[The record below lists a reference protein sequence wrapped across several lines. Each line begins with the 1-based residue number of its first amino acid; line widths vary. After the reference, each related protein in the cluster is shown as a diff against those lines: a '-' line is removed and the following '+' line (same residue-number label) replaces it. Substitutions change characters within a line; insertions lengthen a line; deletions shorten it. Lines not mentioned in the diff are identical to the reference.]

1 MIRFQHISKKF
12 HEHPVLEDVNFE
24 IEGEEFVCLIGR
36 SGAGKST
43 LLHLL
48 LGTQKPDSGKI
59 TVDQLEVTGMNKNE
73 AAKYRQKIGIL
84 FQDHSL
90 LPKKTVFEN
99 IAFPLEIAGNHHS
112 YIHAR
117 VTEMLHLVGIM
128 GKEKRFPHELSG
140 GEKQKVALARALVG
154 NPLLLVCDEPTG
166 DLDPIAT
173 QELLKLLLKINK
185 GGTTVILSTHHRG
198 VVDTLKKRVVVL
210 KEGKVVSD
218 KKEAGYEME
227 GL

>member
-12 HEHPVLEDVNFE
+12 GVRSVLSDVHFE

-59 TVDQLEVTGMNKNE
+59 FVDQFEVTGMNKNE

-84 FQDHSL
+84 FQDHCL

-99 IAFPLEIAGNHHS
+99 VALPLEMTKNHDS
-112 YIHAR
+112 YVHAR
-117 VTEMLHLVGIM
+117 VTETLHLVGM
-128 GKEKRFPHELSG
+128 TGKEKRFPHELSG
-140 GEKQKVALARALVG
+140 GEKQKVSLARALVG
-154 NPLLLVCDEPTG
+154 APLLLVCDEPTG

-173 QELLKLLLKINK
+173 QELLKLLVKINK
-185 GGTTVILSTHHRG
+185 GGTTVILSTHHKG
-198 VVDTLKKRVVVL
+198 VVDLLKKRVVVL

-218 KKEAGYEME
+218 KKEAGYELE
-227 GL
+227 SL

>member
-12 HEHPVLEDVNFE
+12 GGRMVLSDVDFE

-48 LGTQKPDSGKI
+48 LGTQKPESGKI
-59 TVDQLEVTGMNKNE
+59 FVDQFEVTGMNKNE
-73 AAKYRQKIGIL
+73 AAKYRQRIGIL

-90 LPKKTVFEN
+90 LLKKTVFEN
-99 IAFPLEIAGNHHS
+99 VALPLEMTKNHDA

-117 VTEMLHLVGIM
+117 VMETLHLVGMM

-140 GEKQKVALARALVG
+140 GEKQKVSLARALVG
-154 NPLLLVCDEPTG
+154 APLLLVCDEPTG

-198 VVDTLKKRVVVL
+198 IVDALKKRVVVL
-210 KEGKVVSD
+210 KDGKVVSD
-218 KKEAGYEME
+218 KKEAGYEVE
-227 GL
+227 RL